1 MTTTYKVCPICE
13 ARNHRNAALCATCG
27 TTIANVAPR
36 QDVEEVDVLRQD
48 YDYRYGETDL
58 AESSLAF
65 RGRVGSAV
73 LVIIVLII
81 GGIVAAI
88 FLAPRLR
95 ETEAAT
101 VRLADTALPTR
112 QAGPSVTPGT
122 PTATFTASPPPTAI
136 PTPIPTEAPCVRKV
150 AAGDSLITIVSR
162 CGHRSLAILPT
173 VIALNRIT
181 DETQIQIGQEIIVP
195 RPSPT
200 SDPARADTAND
211 SAAAASDE
219 SLLERLAFDP
229 FAPTL
234 TPTLLPGLMWHVVQA
249 DEDMIYIAAVYDTN
263 VKVLSDLNPEID
275 FLLCDFGE
283 VYGGPECTI
292 QLFVDQHVRV
302 PAPTAT
308 VTPIPIVSGSETP
321 TPLPTATFN
330 APIAQS
336 PANEA
341 YFSPL
346 EQVTLRWVATGR
358 LEPDE
363 VYRIDF
369 SNLDSGQR
377 FQADTRELFWIVP
390 AEWQSQDDESHR
402 YSWQVRVLNTVNNT
416 SAYMTDVR
424 TFVWQG
430 TGQAEA

>member
-27 TTIANVAPR
+27 TTIAHIAPVR
-36 QDVEEVDVLRQD
+36 DSDEVDVRGD
-48 YDYRYGETDL
+48 AYDYRYGETDL
-58 AESSLAF
+58 AESSLAY
-65 RGRVGSAV
+65 RGRVGSML
-73 LVIIVLII
+73 LVSLVLII
-81 GGIVAAI
+81 VGAVAVIAM
-88 FLAPRLR
+88 APRLR
-95 ETEAAT
+95 SAEAAIAGPVVT
-101 VRLADTALPTR
+101 VVPTR

-136 PTPIPTEAPCVRKV
+136 PTLTPTTAPCVRRV
-150 AAGDSLITIVSR
+150 AQGDSLIAIISR
-162 CGHRSLAILPT
+162 CGHGSLAILPT
-173 VIALNRIT
+173 VMALNRIA
-181 DETQIQIGQEIIVP
+181 DEAQIQIGQEIIVP
-195 RPSPT
+195 PPSPT
-200 SDPARADTAND
+200 ADPARAEAEND
-211 SAAAASDE
+211 SASAAREE
-219 SLLERLAFDP
+219 SQLERLAFDP

-234 TPTLLPGLMWHVVQA
+234 TPTLLPGLMWHIVQP
-249 DEDMIYIAAVYDTN
+249 DEDMIYIAAVHDTN
-263 VKVLSDLNPEID
+263 IKALADLNPEID

-292 QLFVDQHVRV
+292 QLGVNQYVRV

-308 VTPIPIVSGSETP
+308 QTSIPTASGSETP

-341 YFSPL
+341 YFSPF

-358 LEPDE
+358 LERDE

-369 SNLDSGQR
+369 SNLDSGER

-390 AEWQSQDDESHR
+390 AEWQSQGAESHR
-402 YSWQVRVLNTVNNT
+402 YSWQVRVLNTSNNA
-416 SAYMTDVR
+416 SRYMTEVR

>member
-13 ARNHRNAALCATCG
+13 ARNHHNAALCATCG
-27 TTIANVAPR
+27 TTIADVAPR
-36 QDVEEVDVLRQD
+36 QDSDEVDARSEV

-65 RGRVGSAV
+65 RGRVGSVVLVVLV
-73 LVIIVLII
+73 LVIA
-81 GGIVAAI
+81 GIVAAMA
-88 FLAPRLR
+88 LAPRLGDAD
-95 ETEAAT
+95 AAIA
-101 VRLADTALPTR
+101 RPADTVQPTR
-112 QAGPSVTPGT
+112 QAGPSITPGT

-136 PTPIPTEAPCVRKV
+136 PTLAPTRAPCVRKV
-150 AAGDSLITIVSR
+150 TQGDSLISIISR
-162 CGHRSLAILPT
+162 CGHSSLIILPT
-173 VIALNRIT
+173 VMALNRIT

-195 RPSPT
+195 HPSPT
-200 SDPARADTAND
+200 VDPANADASSD
-211 SAAAASDE
+211 SASAAKDE
-219 SLLERLAFDP
+219 GQLERLAFDP

-234 TPTLLPGLMWHVVQA
+234 TPTLLPGLMWHVVQS
-249 DEDMIYIAAVYDTN
+249 DEDMIYIAAVYDSN
-263 VKVLSDLNPEID
+263 VKELSDLNPEID

-283 VYGGPECTI
+283 IFGGPECTI
-292 QLFVDQHVRV
+292 QLSVDQHVRV

-308 VTPIPIVSGSETP
+308 VTPIAIGSKTATP
-321 TPLPTATFN
+321 RPTATFN

-341 YFSPL
+341 YFSPF

-358 LEPDE
+358 LEADE

-369 SNLDSGQR
+369 SNMDSGER
-377 FQADTRELFWIVP
+377 FQADTRELFLIVP
-390 AEWQSQDDESHR
+390 AEWQSQDAESHR

-416 SAYMTDVR
+416 SAYMTGLR

>member
-27 TTIANVAPR
+27 TTIADITPR
-36 QDVEEVDVLRQD
+36 QDADEVDVRGEE

-73 LVIIVLII
+73 LLFLVLAI

-88 FLAPRLR
+88 VLAPRLR
-95 ETEAAT
+95 ETEAAIS
-101 VRLADTALPTR
+101 RPAATAQPTR

-136 PTPIPTEAPCVRKV
+136 PTPIPTTAPCVRKV
-150 AAGDSLITIVSR
+150 IEGDSLISIVLR
-162 CGHRSLAILPT
+162 CGHSNLAIVPT
-173 VIALNRIT
+173 VMALNRIT

-195 RPSPT
+195 HPSPT
-200 SDPARADTAND
+200 GDALGADASSD

-219 SLLERLAFDP
+219 TQLERLAFDP

-234 TPTLLPGLMWHVVQA
+234 TPTLLPGLMWHVVQP
-249 DEDMIYIAAVYDTN
+249 DEDMIYIAAVYDAN
-263 VKVLSDLNPEID
+263 VKLLSDLNPEID

-292 QLFVDQHVRV
+292 QLSINQHVRV

-308 VTPIPIVSGSETP
+308 VTPFPTASGSETA

-336 PANEA
+336 PPNEA
-341 YFSPL
+341 YFSPF

-358 LEPDE
+358 LEADE

-369 SNLDSGQR
+369 NNVDSGEV

-390 AEWQSQDDESHR
+390 AEWQSQDAESHR
-402 YSWQVRVLNTVNNT
+402 YSWQVRVLNTVNDT
-416 SAYMTDVR
+416 SGYMTEAR